1 MDPLTQGLLGAA
13 AAQAVIGK
21 RLGHRIWIAGALGGL
36 LPDADILIRSS
47 ADPLLAIEYHR
58 HFTHSLAFIPAG
70 GLIAALPWLAFRKQ
84 RPDGKLLL
92 AASTIG
98 FATHGLLDACTTY
111 GTHLYWPFSDERTA
125 WNLIA
130 TIGPLFTLF
139 LLVGVVLAALRRS
152 RFPAIAA
159 LCLCLAYVGVAGLQ
173 RERAVEALARIAQ
186 ARGHIVARAEIF
198 PTVGNPL
205 VWRSI
210 YQNDAHY
217 HADRIRVPFR
227 GEATWL
233 AGSTLQPVGLDDLQP
248 QAAADPRV
256 RHDYQ
261 RFNYF
266 SAGWLARAPRD
277 ASVIA
282 DARYSLATLEFE
294 PIWGIRFV
302 PAQTPPTEWVAR
314 DRERRIPL
322 GELWREITGHDERYR
337 TLPPA
342 QLDIARRIPSQQQI
356 AAPPASCPTHSRG

>member
-13 AAQAVIGK
+13 AAQVVLGK
-21 RLGHRIWIAGALGGL
+21 RLGHRGWIAGAIGGL
-36 LPDADILIRSS
+36 LPDADILIRST

-84 RPDGKLLL
+84 RPDAKLLV

-98 FATHGLLDACTTY
+98 YATHGLLDACTTY

-139 LLVGVVLAALRRS
+139 LLVGVVLAALRSS

-159 LCLCLAYVGVAGLQ
+159 LCLCLTYVGVAGLQ

-186 ARGHIVARAEIF
+186 ARGHTVARAEIF

-205 VWRSI
+205 VWRSL
-210 YQNDAHY
+210 YRNGALY
-217 HADRIRVPFR
+217 HADRIRVPLR
-227 GEATWL
+227 GEPTWL
-233 AGSTLQPVGLDDLQP
+233 AGNSLQPVALDDLPP
-248 QAAADPRV
+248 QAAADSRV
-256 RHDYQ
+256 RRDFQ
-261 RFNYF
+261 RFSYF

-294 PIWGIRFV
+294 PIWGVRFD
-302 PAQTPPTEWVAR
+302 PARMPPTEWVAR

-322 GELWREITGHDERYR
+322 GELWREISGQDERYR
-337 TLPPA
+337 MLPPVRL
-342 QLDIARRIPSQQQI
+342 QIARNSTPLQPVSYEASSCSPS
-356 AAPPASCPTHSRG
+356 PGG

>member
-13 AAQAVIGK
+13 AAQAVLGK
-21 RLGHRIWIAGALGGL
+21 RLGHRGWIAGAIGGL

-47 ADPLLAIEYHR
+47 TDPLLAIEYHR

-70 GLIAALPWLAFRKQ
+70 GLIAALPWLAFRRQ
-84 RPDGKLLL
+84 RSDGKLLL

-139 LLVGVVLAALRRS
+139 LLLGVVLAALRRS
-152 RFPAIAA
+152 RYPAVAA

-186 ARGHIVARAEIF
+186 ARGHTLSRAEIF

-205 VWRSI
+205 VWRSL
-210 YQNDAHY
+210 YRNGAMY
-217 HADRIRVPFR
+217 YADRIRVPFR
-227 GEATWL
+227 GGATWL
-233 AGSTLQPVGLDDLQP
+233 AGSTLQPVALNDLPP
-248 QAAADPRV
+248 QAASDPRI
-256 RHDYQ
+256 RRDFD
-261 RFNYF
+261 RFSYF

-294 PIWGIRFV
+294 PIWGVRFN
-302 PAQTPPTEWVAR
+302 PAKTPPTEWVAR
-314 DRERRIPL
+314 DRERRVPL
-322 GELWREITGHDERYR
+322 GELWREIRGRDDRYMP
-337 TLPPA
+337 LPQA
-342 QLDIARRIPSQQQI
+342 RLDAVLLMPSRKL
-356 AAPPASCPTHSRG
+356 APEPSASRPPSPGN